1 MDTLNHKIIM
11 NNPSFENILN
21 LLKEQLP
28 SIIGNNEAYLVSDVF
43 LRFTLYI
50 VSPSNELISQVQTKF
65 NTWIKEVE
73 SIEQNDFL
81 HQDLQMG
88 KISITDTLFFVNRHS
103 EKLNWFIED
112 SEKPSLNAKIIA
124 FYSFKGGLGRTT
136 ALVLTAIQLARQGKK
151 IALVDFDLEAPG
163 LASLF
168 LIDYPQ
174 YSKVNGVVDFLLDLS
189 VNEFN
194 QENLDLAS
202 YYFTINQQDIVGT
215 NNGELVIFPATRT
228 DFERTNGLNYIDKL
242 SKVNLQYND
251 SHYVADYLFS
261 TIDEKIQPDYILI
274 DTRTGVNDIGGLILH
289 RYADLSFLFFY
300 GNQQNMFGLD
310 SVVEKLKYFNS
321 RFYLINSPTPRE
333 EQTRQEEIHYFL
345 ENSYQIFSDLF
356 YENSSIP
363 DQYDETADH
372 YPIHIPYSDTATL
385 LNNTRKLKILL
396 EEGGKENPYQ
406 KIANYILAEKSDTN
420 VDDEP
425 TNFDE
430 NELIKAMSKIID
442 SSAASENEF
451 KTETDLVK
459 KFYPRKDYRF
469 IFDRSKFLILGEKG
483 AGKTALYAVLTHND
497 YAKELAKYCETNT
510 QELQSTAWIKGL
522 DDSEEFPSETNFKN
536 LQDLTDTQLRNY
548 WILLL
553 GKEVAKS
560 NSERLPISISDS
572 LPKLKTL
579 AMDNSIGERI
589 EEYLQDINNKL
600 RQEGRYLSVIYDYL
614 DRKLTDE
621 NNLRGR
627 LVGALLSLWYEY
639 HNRFS
644 NIKTKIFLREDIYDR
659 EIPSGVTDKVKLDN
673 FKQNIDWNQIQLLDM
688 VWKRIIEQDETK
700 SVIQFLQKNDCEI
713 QRIDGLGYVPL
724 LNEDQHTK
732 LLEKLFGKRMGSNNK
747 AFPYNWIEQHISD
760 THKHIQPRSI
770 LNLFGIGAKNQ
781 LLDNTQKNTIIRPRN
796 FEDAMADVSKNRVRD
811 LVEEYPQLNAVFE
824 KLRTKNDKFPITE
837 KALSQAIQE
846 IISTSNATMASDEV
860 IDKLVGIGV
869 LYEYKFN
876 KKTTGIRYHIPDLY
890 LFGLGLSRKGPG
902 AHKAMFDKN
911 RKRSRN

>member
-1 MDTLNHKIIM
+1 M
-11 NNPSFENILN
+11 NTQSFENILAS
-21 LLKEQLP
+21 LKDKLP
-28 SIIGNNEAYLVSDVF
+28 SVIDDNEAYLVSDVF

-50 VSPSNELISQVQTKF
+50 VSPSDELISRLETEF
-65 NTWIKEVE
+65 SPWIKEVE
-73 SIEQNDFL
+73 AIEQDDFL

-103 EKLNWFIED
+103 DKLNWFIED
-112 SEKPSLNAKIIA
+112 STKPSLNAKIIA

-136 ALVLTAIQLARQGKK
+136 ALVLVAIQLARQGKK

-168 LIDYPQ
+168 LTDYPQ

-189 VNEFN
+189 VNEFK

-202 YYFTINQQDIVGT
+202 YYFTINQQDVVGT
-215 NNGELVIFPATRT
+215 NNGELVVFPATRT

-242 SKVNLQYND
+242 SKVNLQYNN

-261 TIDEKIQPDYILI
+261 AIDEKIQPDYILI

-289 RYADLSFLFFY
+289 RYADSSFLFFY

-321 RFYLINSPTPRE
+321 EFYLVNSPTPRE
-333 EQTRQEEIHYFL
+333 EQTRQEEVEYFL
-345 ENSYQIFSDLF
+345 ENSYQIFSDL
-356 YENSSIP
+356 YYDDSSIP

-385 LNNTRKLKILL
+385 LNNTRKLKTLL
-396 EEGGKENPYQ
+396 EEGGKENPYL
-406 KIANYILAEKSDTN
+406 KITNYILAEKSDTN
-420 VDDEP
+420 VGNEP
-425 TNFDE
+425 ADFDE
-430 NELIKAMSKIID
+430 KRLIEAMSKIID

-451 KTETDLVK
+451 KTEADLVK

-483 AGKTALYAVLTHND
+483 AGKTALYAVLTHNN

-510 QELQSTAWIKGL
+510 QELQHTTWIKGL
-522 DDSEEFPSETNFKN
+522 DDSEEFPSETNFRSLKT
-536 LQDLTDTQLRNY
+536 LTDTQLRNY
-548 WILLL
+548 WLLLL
-553 GKEVAKS
+553 GKEVAKIYP
-560 NSERLPISISDS
+560 ELPISIGNKFSELQDFA
-572 LPKLKTL
+572 K
-579 AMDNSIGERI
+579 DNSMSEHI
-589 EEYLQDINNKL
+589 EEYLQDINDTL
-600 RQEGRYLSVIYDYL
+600 RKEGRYLSIVYDYL

-673 FKQNIDWNQIQLLDM
+673 FKQNIDWNQIQLLNV
-688 VWKRIIEQDETK
+688 VWKRIIEQDDTE
-700 SVIQFLQKNDCEI
+700 VVAQFLQGNDCEI
-713 QRIDGLGYVPL
+713 EKIDGLGYVPQ
-724 LNEDQHTK
+724 LNEDQHK
-732 LLEKLFGKRMGSNNK
+732 QLLETLFGKRMGSNNK

-781 LLDNTQKNTIIRPRN
+781 L
-796 FEDAMADVSKNRVRD
+796 
-811 LVEEYPQLNAVFE
+811 
-824 KLRTKNDKFPITE
+824 
-837 KALSQAIQE
+837 
-846 IISTSNATMASDEV
+846 SD
-860 IDKLVGIGV
+860 
-869 LYEYKFN
+869 
-876 KKTTGIRYHIPDLY
+876 
-890 LFGLGLSRKGPG
+890 
-902 AHKAMFDKN
+902 
-911 RKRSRN
+911 